1 MSLGSL
7 YIEAQGCVL
16 VLLENLH
23 GMPFSGTCWPLDGAW
38 FQCSYGGY
46 TDELL
51 SINIPWNQF
60 SGVLRIW
67 TLSLLHL
74 VFSLTF
80 TVVSRLLLL

>member
-1 MSLGSL
+1 MGSL

-46 TDELL
+46 TDKLL

-60 SGVLRIW
+60 SRVLRIW